1 MERRRFI
8 VKAGGVLVAAGAAA
22 AVDAPNVI
30 AQPKFQWRMSTT
42 WTPALDVLQGSAQH
56 LGKIVDEMTG
66 GRLKIQVFAAGEL
79 MPAFGCF
86 DAASQGTIECFMGAP
101 YYWAGKEPG
110 LQWFSAV
117 PFSLNPQ
124 GMMTW
129 YLHGDGLKL
138 WEETYATFSLVP
150 RPGPSTGVQMA
161 GWFRKKINSIAD
173 YKGLKMRIPGLGG
186 KIVAAAGGTVV
197 LTPGGEIYTALE
209 RGVIDSTEWV
219 GPHDDM
225 KLGLHNAARYY
236 YYPGWH
242 EPGTTAEFGFNKKAY
257 ESLPA
262 DLKAAVDYACQ
273 STQVHTLM
281 EYEYKNTIALQK
293 LKTDFKS
300 KVESRAAVAGDPQ
313 GAEEARR
320 PGDQGRVRE
329 EPAGQEGLRLGQE
342 VRGDAQRLAADLGG
356 RLPGPGRRRI
366 AGRRRQNGR
375 GGADRL
381 RPVRLSTRP
390 AQRRARMS
398 QPARSGKAMT
408 SVRPM
413 SWSATNGTTPR

>member
-1 MERRRFI
+1 MEGRRRFI
-8 VKAGGVLVAAGAAA
+8 MKGATLVAAGAAA
-22 AVDAPNVI
+22 AVMEAPNVI

-42 WTPALDVLQGSAQH
+42 WTPALDVLQGSAQR
-56 LGKIVDEMTG
+56 LGKIIDDMSG
-66 GRLKIQVFAAGEL
+66 GRLKIQVFAGGEL

-86 DAASQGTIECFMGAP
+86 DATSQGTIECFMGAP
-101 YYWAGKEPG
+101 YYWAGKEPAV
-110 LQWFSAV
+110 QWFSAV
-117 PFSLNPQ
+117 PFGFNPQ

-138 WEETYATFSLVP
+138 WEETYAAFGIVP

-186 KIVAAAGGTVV
+186 KIVGAAGGTVV

-257 ESLPA
+257 DALPA
-262 DLKAAVDYACQ
+262 DLKAIIDWASQA
-273 STQVHTLM
+273 TQVHTLM
-281 EYEYKNTIALQK
+281 EYESKNTLALHK
-293 LKTDFKS
+293 LKTEFKA
-300 KVESRAAVAGDPQ
+300 KVEIVNLSSDTLKALKKLSDQVIKEESEKTPQAKKVYASVKKFDSQLNDWRLISEAAFQ
-313 GAEEARR
+313 AE
-320 PGDQGRVRE
+320 
-329 EPAGQEGLRLGQE
+329 
-342 VRGDAQRLAADLGG
+342 
-356 RLPGPGRRRI
+356 I
-366 AGRRRQNGR
+366 AG
-375 GGADRL
+375 A
-381 RPVRLSTRP
+381 
-390 AQRRARMS
+390 
-398 QPARSGKAMT
+398 
-408 SVRPM
+408 
-413 SWSATNGTTPR
+413 

>member
-1 MERRRFI
+1 MAAQEPGTSPVAGPFHRQKRPVVPFFARSSETQAPEQSGETYTTEVSMENRRRFI
-8 VKAGGVLVAAGAAA
+8 LKGATLVAAGAAA
-22 AVDAPNVI
+22 ATVNAPFVH
-30 AQPKFQWRMSTT
+30 AQQRFQWRMSTT
-42 WTPALDVLQGSAQH
+42 WTPALDVLQGAAQR
-56 LGKIVDEMTG
+56 LGKSIDEMSG
-66 GRLKIQVFAAGEL
+66 GRLKIQVFAGGEL
-79 MPAFGCF
+79 MPPFGCF
-86 DAASQGTIECFMGAP
+86 DATSQGTIECFMGAP

-117 PFSLNPQ
+117 PFGLNPQ

-138 WEETYATFSLVP
+138 WEEAYANFGLVP

-161 GWFRKKINSIAD
+161 GWFRKKINTIAD
-173 YKGLKMRIPGLGG
+173 FKGLKMRIPGLGG

-257 ESLPA
+257 DSLPA
-262 DLKAAVDYACQ
+262 DLKSVVDHACQ
-273 STQVHTLM
+273 SVQVTGLN
-281 EYEYKNTIALQK
+281 EYESKNTVALQK

-300 KVESRAAVAGDPQ
+300 KVEILPLSSSTLKELKKLSDQVVKEESEKSPMAKKAYASVNKLESQLNDWRLLSEAAYHTQ
-313 GAEEARR
+313 
-320 PGDQGRVRE
+320 
-329 EPAGQEGLRLGQE
+329 
-342 VRGDAQRLAADLGG
+342 
-356 RLPGPGRRRI
+356 I
-366 AGRRRQNGR
+366 A
-375 GGADRL
+375 
-381 RPVRLSTRP
+381 
-390 AQRRARMS
+390 MS
-398 QPARSGKAMT
+398 
-408 SVRPM
+408 
-413 SWSATNGTTPR
+413 